1 MKVLLDFLKLPAHIL
16 GALALASG
24 GVLFLPKEVIEKLY
38 LLEVKDRYGLII
50 GVAFLLSSSLLTIS
64 FVRKNWELVVEQIN
78 FRRVKREQ
86 IKYLSELDSLK
97 TNLIIKFLQMPT
109 HTLLLPFD
117 DGVTAELNGYGIISL
132 TSSIQTLSHEGYE
145 VNYFLQPWVRKLI
158 KEEKQLQKKFGFEH
172 KGRT

>member
-1 MKVLLDFLKLPAHIL
+1 MKALLDFLKLPAHIL

-64 FVRKNWELVVEQIN
+64 FVRKIWELFVEQIN

-86 IKYLSELDSLK
+86 IKYLSGLDSLK

-109 HTLLLPFD
+109 HTLPLPFD

-132 TSSIQTLSHEGYE
+132 TSSMQTLSHEGYE
-145 VNYFLQPWVRKLI
+145 VNYFLQPWVRDLI
-158 KEEKQLQKKFGFEH
+158 KENKKLQKKFCIENH
-172 KGRT
+172 GRS